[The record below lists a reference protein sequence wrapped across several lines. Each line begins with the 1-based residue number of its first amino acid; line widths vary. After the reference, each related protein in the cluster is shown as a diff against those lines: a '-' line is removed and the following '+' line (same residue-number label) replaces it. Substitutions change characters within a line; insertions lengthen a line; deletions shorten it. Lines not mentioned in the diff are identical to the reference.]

1 MSCLG
6 PYYLPRPPR
15 EWSRVENAC
24 VYYNETNTNSSY
36 VTIPLIGKTV
46 PASSFYHVIA
56 LINKGNV
63 LQYKKNSSSLNKQQ
77 VYSKIAKGEWT
88 NRTTTWATQSDK
100 YTNPNTNHLKRVGG
114 EWIDENG
121 QNVVKPSCQV
131 PSAPINNMLPSR
143 QLKPNNNPILPPPPP
158 VIKPT
163 TNASIPLF
171 PIISLEPKAILDYG
185 NLLCNT
191 TENICTGETFTQP
204 SNSNWHPTTD
214 SNVPGP
220 ITELY
225 WDERIQTWFPRE
237 RLTMNNSTDKW
248 PYNSKAIF
256 PVNGFVKPIIQ

>member
-6 PYYLPRPPR
+6 PYYLPQPPR

-24 VYYNETNTNSSY
+24 VYFNETNSNY

-46 PASSFYHVIA
+46 PISSLYYVVA

-63 LQYKKNSSSLNKQQ
+63 LQYKGNSSQLNKQQ
-77 VYSKIAKGEWT
+77 VYSKIAKGQWT

-121 QNVVKPSCQV
+121 QVVVKPSCQL
-131 PSAPINNMLPSR
+131 PPAPINYVLPST
-143 QLKPNNNPILPPPPP
+143 QPMPNINQILPPPPP
-158 VIKPT
+158 VINPT
-163 TNASIPLF
+163 TNNAIPLV
-171 PIISLEPKAILDYG
+171 PTVTEEPTAILDFG
-185 NLLCNT
+185 NLICNT

-204 SNSNWHPTTD
+204 ANSNWHPTTD
-214 SNVPGP
+214 SDVPGP

-225 WDERIQTWFPRE
+225 WNERIQTWFPRQ
-237 RLTMNNSTDKW
+237 RLTMNNSTNKW
-248 PYNSKAIF
+248 PYNAKAIF
-256 PVNGFVKPIIQ
+256 PVNGFVKPTTIQQ